1 MTNNELLKASLLDI
15 LFDGRNKEYGA
26 YALRRDYG
34 LHMKWALG
42 IALVSVLLLIVV
54 NGRMDKGNM
63 MGKGGIIQHDSVV
76 VLREVNVLPEPPV
89 APPRPRPVVAP
100 AAPAATVDFRVF
112 RPVPDE
118 LADPNPVATQ
128 EEIGDKQVSDIT
140 SDGKTYDGTVNDQSR
155 PASGNETMPVTEN
168 KPVAFLPEQRNPEFP
183 GGSEAL
189 LKFLSRNLQTPSD
202 LEPGE
207 KKMVKARFRVDAD
220 GSVTL
225 VEIELSGGQIFDKEV
240 IRVCKKMPKWKPA
253 VQNGQ
258 PVSVSYVLPVTF
270 IGAEQ

>member
-42 IALVSVLLLIVV
+42 IASVLVLLLVMV
-54 NGRMDKGNM
+54 NARRDKGNTM
-63 MGKGGIIQHDSVV
+63 QKGGIIQHDSVV
-76 VLREVNVLPEPPV
+76 VLTEVNELPYPPV
-89 APPRPRPVVAP
+89 APSRPRPLVAP
-100 AAPAATVDFRVF
+100 AAPAATVDFREF

-118 LADPNPVATQ
+118 LADTKPVATQ
-128 EEIGDKQVSDIT
+128 EEIGDKQVSDVT
-140 SDGKTYDGTVNDQSR
+140 SDGKLYDGTVSDR
-155 PASGNETMPVTEN
+155 PAATSGNETMPMTEN
-168 KPVAFLPEQRNPEFP
+168 KPAPFIPDQRSPEFP

-225 VEIELSGGQIFDKEV
+225 VEIELSGGHIFDKEV